1 MKKQARLCLIVF
13 INERY
18 AERNT
23 RCRRCVSQDKASA
36 ASRQEEAAMIA
47 KSNHARVRQAQ
58 RNLTDDEVAFI
69 MRHGRRIRSGGAL
82 HIFLGRRDIPNDR
95 AIFQKYH
102 HLEGATLVINDKG
115 YTPVLITVY
124 RNRRALRDI
133 RRKQKYNRAMA
144 AEMLD

>member
-1 MKKQARLCLIVF
+1 
-13 INERY
+13 
-18 AERNT
+18 
-23 RCRRCVSQDKASA
+23 
-36 ASRQEEAAMIA
+36 MIA

>member
-1 MKKQARLCLIVF
+1 
-13 INERY
+13 
-18 AERNT
+18 
-23 RCRRCVSQDKASA
+23 
-36 ASRQEEAAMIA
+36 MIA

-82 HIFLGRRDIPNDR
+82 HIFLGWRDIPNDR

-102 HLEGATLVINDKG
+102 HLEGATLVINDDG
-115 YTPVLITVY
+115 HTPVLITVY

-133 RRKQKYNRAMA
+133 RRKQKYDRTVS
-144 AEMLD
+144 AEMFG